1 MKLLN
6 FAAVAAAVAVAV
18 PAATAQ
24 NDFDFSTQRG
34 EIQVVQPV
42 PGKVIDRGVM
52 GTVINPV
59 PRKMTMSDTE
69 SILLGNKLRLSV
81 PKALDYAVPAVP
93 AHPGVVNVETNGA
106 KLSVVVN
113 AKAATKAGVPDSND
127 AYRLV
132 IDAKGI
138 TITARTNR
146 GALYGLYTLGQIFDG
161 PWGKLNRAPYCDIT
175 DWPEFPHRGLVEGF
189 YGTPW
194 SHEARLAI
202 IDYLGKNK
210 MNTYIYGPKDDPYHS
225 SPNWRQPYPEA
236 EAAKIKELARRAQD
250 AGVDFVWAIH
260 PGKDI
265 RWNKEDYD
273 SLVNKFELM
282 YKLGVRGYA
291 VFFDDIEGEGTNPRR
306 QTELLNALNRD
317 FVSKKGDVAPLA
329 VCPTEYS
336 RLWASPKKGGA
347 NDIYGETLDKD
358 INVFYTGDVVCSDL
372 TKETLGFMN
381 NLIRRPAYFWWNFP
395 VSDYCRN
402 FLLEGPVYGLETD
415 LTAADCVGVLSNPM
429 EHGIASLSA
438 LYSVGDYNWN
448 PGAYNAMDSWV
459 RSLADVAGPEA
470 AKAYH
475 DFAINSADT
484 RTGYRRD
491 ESWEMPRITDVN
503 NISDADRATLRRLFN
518 ELRYA
523 PGTLRAKSTNPALVA
538 ELEPWLV
545 QAEALGK
552 RLIAALDLVE
562 PGAEAASEADRWD
575 AIAAAV
581 ATPEEEAAYNAH
593 ILGTLRL
600 LPFHAA
606 VTENASRDFY
616 TRIAGHAPVVRRF
629 AGTYH
634 NLSTGEPMAMM
645 DGDTTTY
652 YHSNNGQR
660 NGDRIIIDLGETVPV
675 SEIYFLQGRN
685 EGDVDYFDAFT
696 LEVSP
701 DDENW
706 TLLTPQPVKETYEY
720 TWKGEP
726 VTGRYLRIR
735 RDDSSKRTNWT
746 AIREIAVNPVTLE
759 QRGLASASGKALPAS
774 WGRAIDNNPTT
785 GITLGDETIVYTLP
799 ADASAVTILTDKNGA
814 AATATWLDAS
824 GNAMSTVPVNRTLT
838 TLTAPEGAKS
848 VSLKGR
854 AVIQELIAR

>member
-6 FAAVAAAVAVAV
+6 YAAAAAVVAAGAPAVM
-18 PAATAQ
+18 AQ

-42 PGKVIDRGVM
+42 PGKVIDRGAM

-59 PRKMTMSDTE
+59 PRKMTMSDSE
-69 SILLGNKLRLSV
+69 SILLGNKLQVSV
-81 PKALDYAVPAVP
+81 PKALAYAVPAVP
-93 AHPGVVNVETNGA
+93 AHPGAINVAAKGA
-106 KLSVVVN
+106 KLNVVVN
-113 AKAATKAGVPDSND
+113 AKAAAKAGVPDSND
-127 AYRLV
+127 GYRLV
-132 IDAKGI
+132 IDGKGI
-138 TITARTNR
+138 NITARTNR
-146 GALYGLYTLGQIFDG
+146 GALYGLYTLGQIFNG
-161 PWGKLNRAPYCDIT
+161 PWGKENRAPYCDIT

-225 SPNWRQPYPEA
+225 SPNWRQPYPAA
-236 EAAKIKELARRAQD
+236 EAAKIKELAERAQK

-282 YKLGVRGYA
+282 YDLGVRGYA

-459 RSLADVAGPEA
+459 RSLADL
-470 AKAYH
+470 
-475 DFAINSADT
+475 S
-484 RTGYRRD
+484 
-491 ESWEMPRITDVN
+491 
-503 NISDADRATLRRLFN
+503 
-518 ELRYA
+518 
-523 PGTLRAKSTNPALVA
+523 
-538 ELEPWLV
+538 
-545 QAEALGK
+545 
-552 RLIAALDLVE
+552 LI
-562 PGAEAASEADRWD
+562 
-575 AIAAAV
+575 
-581 ATPEEEAAYNAH
+581 H
-593 ILGTLRL
+593 I
-600 LPFHAA
+600 
-606 VTENASRDFY
+606 
-616 TRIAGHAPVVRRF
+616 
-629 AGTYH
+629 
-634 NLSTGEPMAMM
+634 
-645 DGDTTTY
+645 
-652 YHSNNGQR
+652 
-660 NGDRIIIDLGETVPV
+660 
-675 SEIYFLQGRN
+675 
-685 EGDVDYFDAFT
+685 
-696 LEVSP
+696 
-701 DDENW
+701 
-706 TLLTPQPVKETYEY
+706 
-720 TWKGEP
+720 
-726 VTGRYLRIR
+726 
-735 RDDSSKRTNWT
+735 
-746 AIREIAVNPVTLE
+746 
-759 QRGLASASGKALPAS
+759 
-774 WGRAIDNNPTT
+774 
-785 GITLGDETIVYTLP
+785 
-799 ADASAVTILTDKNGA
+799 
-814 AATATWLDAS
+814 
-824 GNAMSTVPVNRTLT
+824 
-838 TLTAPEGAKS
+838 
-848 VSLKGR
+848 
-854 AVIQELIAR
+854 